1 MADNFAPQ
9 VLTDGFYHA
18 DPHSGNVFIKTSESG
33 EHSVEWI
40 DFGKVDYELEDLL
53 TSVLDALQGGNYK
66 VEPFLTNL
74 SRGVIAIEGTIKTL
88 STNVTIFDLITGCNK
103 NNQDDSLILGSWKGY
118 SRSHIILKNGEP
130 VSPADYLNDLIKAGI
145 MEEPEDE
152 DLVLRFEK
160 GGKLTSIYEDETP
173 IVQNLV
179 YSIEGNHLIAKDP
192 NNPSEQETM
201 IIKDLTAKEL
211 VLGFNSEDSAFF
223 SQPLVAKGYSV
234 YHEISF
240 RKIFLN

>member
-1 MADNFAPQ
+1 MRNKNKYIIF
-9 VLTDGFYHA
+9 V
-18 DPHSGNVFIKTSESG
+18 KTKR
-33 EHSVEWI
+33 I
-40 DFGKVDYELEDLL
+40 TQL
-53 TSVLDALQGGNYK
+53 
-66 VEPFLTNL
+66 
-74 SRGVIAIEGTIKTL
+74 L
-88 STNVTIFDLITGCNK
+88 STMKRFLLLLAVFAGLLITGCNK
-103 NNQDDSLILGSWKGY
+103 NNQDDSHILGSWKGY

-130 VSPADYLNDLIKAGI
+130 VSPADYLNDMIQAGI
-145 MEEPEDE
+145 MEEPEDEEEWAEAIESLQEHIYDEYLMEGDE

-179 YSIEGNHLIAKDP
+179 YSIEGNHLIVKVP

-211 VLGFNSEDSAFF
+211 VLGFNSEDSAFI

-240 RKIFLN
+240 RKIFFN

>member
-1 MADNFAPQ
+1 MRNKYKYIIF
-9 VLTDGFYHA
+9 V
-18 DPHSGNVFIKTSESG
+18 KTKR
-33 EHSVEWI
+33 I
-40 DFGKVDYELEDLL
+40 TQL
-53 TSVLDALQGGNYK
+53 
-66 VEPFLTNL
+66 
-74 SRGVIAIEGTIKTL
+74 L
-88 STNVTIFDLITGCNK
+88 STMKRFLLLLAAFAGLLITGCNK

-130 VSPADYLNDLIKAGI
+130 VSPAAYLNDMINLGL
-145 MEEPEDE
+145 MEEPEDAEEWAEAIESLQEHIYDEYLMEGDE

-179 YSIEGNHLIAKDP
+179 YSIEGNQLIVKDP

-211 VLGFNSEDSAFF
+211 VLGFNSEDSAFI

>member
-1 MADNFAPQ
+1 MRNKNKYIIL
-9 VLTDGFYHA
+9 V
-18 DPHSGNVFIKTSESG
+18 KT
-33 EHSVEWI
+33 
-40 DFGKVDYELEDLL
+40 K
-53 TSVLDALQGGNYK
+53 
-66 VEPFLTNL
+66 
-74 SRGVIAIEGTIKTL
+74 TITQLL
-88 STNVTIFDLITGCNK
+88 STMKRFLLLLAAFAGLLITGCNK

-152 DLVLRFEK
+152 EEWAEAIESLQEHIYDEYLMEGDEDLVLRFEK

-179 YSIEGNHLIAKDP
+179 YSIEGNQLIVKDP

-211 VLGFNSEDSAFF
+211 VLGFNSEDSAFI

>member
-1 MADNFAPQ
+1 MKRFLLLLAAFAG
-9 VLTDGFYHA
+9 L
-18 DPHSGNVFIKTSESG
+18 
-33 EHSVEWI
+33 
-40 DFGKVDYELEDLL
+40 
-53 TSVLDALQGGNYK
+53 
-66 VEPFLTNL
+66 
-74 SRGVIAIEGTIKTL
+74 
-88 STNVTIFDLITGCNK
+88 LITGCNK
-103 NNQDDSLILGSWKGY
+103 NNQDDSLLLGSWKGY

-152 DLVLRFEK
+152 EEWADAIESLQEHIYDEYLMEGDEDLVLRFEK

-179 YSIEGNHLIAKDP
+179 YSIKGNHLIVKDP

-201 IIKDLTAKEL
+201 IIKDLRAKEL
-211 VLGFNSEDSAFF
+211 VLGFNNEDSAYI

-240 RKIFLN
+240 RKIVLN

>member
-1 MADNFAPQ
+1 MKRFLLLLAAFAG
-9 VLTDGFYHA
+9 L
-18 DPHSGNVFIKTSESG
+18 
-33 EHSVEWI
+33 
-40 DFGKVDYELEDLL
+40 
-53 TSVLDALQGGNYK
+53 
-66 VEPFLTNL
+66 
-74 SRGVIAIEGTIKTL
+74 
-88 STNVTIFDLITGCNK
+88 LITGCNK
-103 NNQDDSLILGSWKGY
+103 NNQDDSLLLGSWKGY
-118 SRSHIILKNGEP
+118 SRSHTILKNGEP

-145 MEEPEDE
+145 MEEPEDEEEWADAIESLQEHIYDEYLMEGDE

-179 YSIEGNHLIAKDP
+179 YSIEGNHLIVKDP

-201 IIKDLTAKEL
+201 IIKGLRAKEL
-211 VLGFNSEDSAFF
+211 VLGFNSEDSAYI

-240 RKIFLN
+240 RKILLN

>member
-1 MADNFAPQ
+1 MKRFLLLLAAFAG
-9 VLTDGFYHA
+9 L
-18 DPHSGNVFIKTSESG
+18 
-33 EHSVEWI
+33 
-40 DFGKVDYELEDLL
+40 
-53 TSVLDALQGGNYK
+53 
-66 VEPFLTNL
+66 
-74 SRGVIAIEGTIKTL
+74 
-88 STNVTIFDLITGCNK
+88 LITGCNK

-152 DLVLRFEK
+152 EEWAEAIESLQEHIYDEYLMEGDEDLVLRFEK

-179 YSIEGNHLIAKDP
+179 YSIEGNHLIVKDP

-201 IIKDLTAKEL
+201 IIKGLTAKEL
-211 VLGFNSEDSAFF
+211 VLGFNSEDSAVI
-223 SQPLVAKGYSV
+223 SQSLVAKGYSV